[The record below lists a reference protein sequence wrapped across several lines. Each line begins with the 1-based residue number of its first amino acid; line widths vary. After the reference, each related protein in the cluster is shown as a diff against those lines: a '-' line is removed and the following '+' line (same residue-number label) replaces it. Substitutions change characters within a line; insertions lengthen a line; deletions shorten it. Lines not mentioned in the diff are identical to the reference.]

1 VRSSTAHREAKRVS
15 TTQHSIARA
24 SNQHSR
30 AGCQNSE
37 KLHSRATSYP
47 GGRAESCTA
56 ERKAARQS
64 GKQRGRAENSNRA
77 ENSKTSAR
85 QIKGKERPTCDRT
98 QGRSNCTREQ
108 SSETDNGRED
118 LPRPANIS
126 QAVSTA
132 ARRPRCRRP
141 ETGGRERSERQA
153 GARGRRPTGGRE
165 RSARQ
170 LA

>member
-64 GKQRGRAENSNRA
+64 GKQRGRAK
-77 ENSKTSAR
+77 NSKTSVR
-85 QIKGKERPTCDRT
+85 QIKGKERRTCDRT

-165 RSARQ
+165 RSERQ